1 MKQLLLLHGA
11 IGSKEQFV
19 NLEEKLKG
27 SFETHSINFS
37 GHGGKTIPGEPF
49 SISLFA
55 GDVLSYL
62 DKLKIEKIDIFGYSM
77 GGYVGLYLCKNY
89 PGRVNK
95 IFTIASKF
103 KWSDE
108 IGAKEI
114 KMLDPVKIKEKI
126 PAFADELQKRHSPGD
141 WKLVLAKTE
150 EMMTNLG
157 RNNELKDEDY
167 SLIENL
173 VLVSVG
179 DRDKMVSIQET
190 DEVYR
195 KLKNRQML
203 LLPDTPH
210 PFENVPLKRLE
221 PEIKNFFKE

>member
-1 MKQLLLLHGA
+1 MQELLLLHGA
-11 IGSKEQFV
+11 LGSKEQFV
-19 NLEEKLKG
+19 SLEKKLKD
-27 SFETHSINFS
+27 SFSTHLINFS
-37 GHGGKTIPGEPF
+37 GHGGEPIPREQF
-49 SISLFA
+49 SIKLFA
-55 GDVLSYL
+55 DDVLSYL
-62 DKLKIEKIDIFGYSM
+62 DKMKIDKINIFGYSM
-77 GGYVGLYLCKNY
+77 GGYVGLFLARHF
-89 PGRVNK
+89 PARVYK
-95 IFTIASKF
+95 IFTIATKF
-103 KWSDE
+103 KWDE
-108 IGAKEI
+108 EIALKET
-114 KMLDPVKIKEKI
+114 KMLNPVKIKEKI
-126 PAFADELQKRHSPGD
+126 PAFAEELRKRHSPQD
-141 WKLVLAKTE
+141 WEIVLTKTA